1 MKYLH
6 LTFLILFLSHAFA
19 QDSVDQLAK
28 KYTDQAQEGLVRLHT
43 RHREELVKIQNAA
56 MGLKDLALANKANAK
71 IKELDDEI
79 RKLGGA
85 PSEPKSSVTPLSAN
99 SVYRMISHTGGRG
112 TEHGREI
119 LCRFV
124 RIPARTPAGTL
135 TLTLSSNPSKYSNT
149 PNDIFILDG
158 SKGKMIG
165 TQKGIGTGRTVKIP
179 LTATA
184 ANELDIVVVVRGGE
198 ALHLKPFAGS
208 EAPEVFLTVE

>member
-6 LTFLILFLSHAFA
+6 LILFLLSLGHSFA

-28 KYTDQAQEGLVRLHT
+28 KYTDQAQEGLIKLHT

-56 MGLKDLALANKANAK
+56 MELKDLALANKANAK

-85 PSEPKSSVTPLSAN
+85 PSEPKPSVTPMPAN
-99 SVYRMISHTGGRG
+99 SFYRMISHTGGRG

-119 LCRFV
+119 VCRFK
-124 RIPARTPAGTL
+124 RIPTITPAGTL
-135 TLTLSSNPSKYSNT
+135 TLTLSSASARLSNT

-158 SKGKMIG
+158 SKGKVIG

-179 LTATA
+179 LAATA

-198 ALHLKPFAGS
+198 ALHLKPFDGS
-208 EAPEVFLTVE
+208 EVPELFLTVE